1 MTDLVDQMFPPV
13 NRKLA
18 ADFTDFNFWRAPMQE
33 YELPNLDPPSPALSA
48 KSDTSRLSRL
58 RNFSLRGSSSSQS
71 LADKAKQQSVPP
83 KGGPGANNKAKASSP
98 LASPV
103 LTAND
108 PEDLEDSASSVAQ
121 HRDRLGGMPRSLD
134 DRLLDDPSFG
144 RGSSYNTDI
153 LDRHE
158 GSDDHGESESDDQPH
173 DDDEEAEEAFEDDI
187 LATGEMD
194 NIPFL

>member
-1 MTDLVDQMFPPV
+1 ME
-13 NRKLA
+13 
-18 ADFTDFNFWRAPMQE
+18 E

-71 LADKAKQQSVPP
+71 LSDKAKQQSEPL
-83 KGGPGANNKAKASSP
+83 KGGQAALSKAKASSP

-108 PEDLEDSASSVAQ
+108 PEEEDSLETSASSMGPY
-121 HRDRLGGMPRSLD
+121 RDHQFGGMPRSLD

-144 RGSSYNTDI
+144 KMPSRLEDAR
-153 LDRHE
+153 DEVE
-158 GSDDHGESESDDQPH
+158 GSDDYGEGESDDQNH
-173 DDDEEAEEAFEDDI
+173 DDDQEAEEAFENDI